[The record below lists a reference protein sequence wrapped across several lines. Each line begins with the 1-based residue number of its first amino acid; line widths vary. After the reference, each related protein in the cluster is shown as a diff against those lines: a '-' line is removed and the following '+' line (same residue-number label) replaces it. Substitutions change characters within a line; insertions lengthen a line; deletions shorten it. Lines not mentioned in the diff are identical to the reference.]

1 MNVFPRLTAGGA
13 VALLAIGLLAGCTAS
28 GTSGG
33 GGSSAGGSAGDAR
46 AADAGSSTL
55 QLKGRAGSPVA
66 SDRSVTTTGS
76 LDLTARDPIGTA
88 ADITGIVRGSGGR
101 IENAD
106 EEPGKQPSAHLTAR
120 IPSSA
125 FDAALSSIKREGKVR
140 NVTIRAT
147 DVTSQVTDYRVRIA
161 TLRTSIAR
169 LESLLAKAS
178 TTTDLV
184 QIESTLT
191 SRETDLERLLG
202 EQKSLADQVAYS
214 TLTIAIHAP
223 ALVATGLPTNFGT
236 GFLAGATALLTA
248 LAAFVVGFGVALPW
262 LAAAGVLAA
271 AALGVRRLVRRRR
284 EPRSA

>member
-1 MNVFPRLTAGGA
+1 MNVSPRLTAGGA
-13 VALLAIGLLAGCTAS
+13 VALLAVGLLAGCTAS
-28 GTSGG
+28 GASGG
-33 GGSSAGGSAGDAR
+33 GGSAAGGSTGR
-46 AADAGSSTL
+46 AADAGSTTL
-55 QLKGRAGSPVA
+55 QAKGGARSPIGA
-66 SDRSVTTTGS
+66 DRSVTTTGS

-106 EEPGKQPSAHLTAR
+106 EEPGKRASAHLTAR
-120 IPSSA
+120 IPSAA

-161 TLRTSIAR
+161 TLRTSIVR

-184 QIESTLT
+184 QIEGTLT
-191 SRETDLERLLG
+191 NRETDLERLLG
-202 EQKSLADQVAYS
+202 EQKSRSDQVAYS
-214 TLTIAIHAP
+214 TLTIAIQSP
-223 ALVATGLPTNFGT
+223 AVVTNGLPTDFGA
-236 GFLAGATALLTA
+236 GFLAGATALLTT

-262 LAAAGVLAA
+262 LAAVGVLVA
-271 AALGVRRLVRRRR
+271 AALAVRRLVRRRR
-284 EPRSA
+284 EPRSV